1 MSIQNYDLS
10 QTLMNLV
17 QFFLKQSNIQLEN
30 LCLPLYIKCHIFF
43 ENLGGGELDLGEAV
57 ADPGFQIRG
66 GPGQVHSLNS
76 KNIYTKFSKY
86 FYKNNAEIKTQYNCS
101 VIQVLKFQN
110 CTVQISHK
118 SYAGSSLRGFI
129 SSIRLGFLTTS

>member
-1 MSIQNYDLS
+1 MICLEEELCIFLLLLS
-10 QTLMNLV
+10 AI
-17 QFFLKQSNIQLEN
+17 KQAEQRRQALIS
-30 LCLPLYIKCHIFF
+30 
-43 ENLGGGELDLGEAV
+43 GGSRISD
-57 ADPGFQIRG
+57 QIRG

-76 KNIYTKFSKY
+76 KNIYTNFSKY

-101 VIQVLKFQN
+101 VLLKFQN

-129 SSIRLGFLTTS
+129 SSIRLGLTTS

>member
-1 MSIQNYDLS
+1 MIS
-10 QTLMNLV
+10 LV
-17 QFFLKQSNIQLEN
+17 
-30 LCLPLYIKCHIFF
+30 C
-43 ENLGGGELDLGEAV
+43 AV

-76 KNIYTKFSKY
+76 KNIYAKFSKY

-101 VIQVLKFQN
+101 VILKFQN
-110 CTVQISHK
+110 CNVQISHK

-129 SSIRLGFLTTS
+129 SSIRLGFFASKYINNFTNINRYVFMNKQKYQSIQSFFRHCGTKRIFNKF

>member
-1 MSIQNYDLS
+1 MS
-10 QTLMNLV
+10 
-17 QFFLKQSNIQLEN
+17 FKFW
-30 LCLPLYIKCHIFF
+30 CCH
-43 ENLGGGELDLGEAV
+43 AV

-86 FYKNNAEIKTQYNCS
+86 FYKNNAEIKTQYNCG
-101 VIQVLKFQN
+101 VILKFQN

-129 SSIRLGFLTTS
+129 SSIHLGFLLANISIISPISIGMSL

>member
-1 MSIQNYDLS
+1 MS
-10 QTLMNLV
+10 
-17 QFFLKQSNIQLEN
+17 
-30 LCLPLYIKCHIFF
+30 
-43 ENLGGGELDLGEAV
+43 
-57 ADPGFQIRG
+57 DPGFQIRE

-101 VIQVLKFQN
+101 VILKFQS

-129 SSIRLGFLTTS
+129 SSIRLGFFLEQRFIIQAHKFRGARVPWAPPGSAPDCNEVVTTL

>member
-1 MSIQNYDLS
+1 MSFKF
-10 QTLMNLV
+10 V
-17 QFFLKQSNIQLEN
+17 
-30 LCLPLYIKCHIFF
+30 LPCI
-43 ENLGGGELDLGEAV
+43 AV
-57 ADPGFQIRG
+57 AGSRG

-101 VIQVLKFQN
+101 VILKFQN

-118 SYAGSSLRGFI
+118 SYAGS
-129 SSIRLGFLTTS
+129 